1 MREDGRDLPQ
11 HGELFYGRDN
21 YRKMMEYAV
30 SSECKA
36 CKAILSCS
44 RKRSNGNYAV
54 NTEKTEKFFSF
65 NTDAVHHHIT
75 TIFRREHEVVQ

>member
-1 MREDGRDLPQ
+1 MREDERDLPQ
-11 HGELFYGRDN
+11 NGELFYGRDN
-21 YRKMMEYAV
+21 HRKMMEYAV

-54 NTEKTEKFFSF
+54 NTEKTKKIFSL
-65 NTDAVHHHIT
+65 NEDAVHHHIT